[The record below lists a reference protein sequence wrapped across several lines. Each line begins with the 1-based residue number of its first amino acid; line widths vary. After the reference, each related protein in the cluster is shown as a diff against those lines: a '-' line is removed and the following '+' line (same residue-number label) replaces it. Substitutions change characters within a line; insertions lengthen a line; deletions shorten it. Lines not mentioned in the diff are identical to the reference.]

1 MEMKTTAAN
10 RKDVVKAI
18 AEYLGEQSVY
28 MGPPTFAYRIGAVRV
43 DRDGTVLTEEEE
55 KGEEIRGMLTER
67 GFIRT
72 RQTAE
77 ESTVVQIP
85 LEGMQPQGII
95 NLMNL
100 LHSKQYLL
108 NKAVGAEGFTVND
121 ALITALE
128 NTEFATAEEAVSFI
142 TGFREYGRGFSFA
155 DGCIFFTGFPYTED
169 STKVKACCEL
179 TAFMVK
185 AAREQKRI
193 SAKETIEENEKYY
206 MRTWLVRLGFGGKE
220 AKETRKVFL
229 ENLKGHTAFR
239 TEADKEKW
247 NERQKAKKAAEESGV
262 E

>member
-55 KGEEIRGMLTER
+55 KGEEIRVMLTER

-128 NTEFATAEEAVSFI
+128 NTEFVTAEEAVSFI

-193 SAKETIEENEKYY
+193 SAKETIDENEKYY

-247 NERQKAKKAAEESGV
+247 NERQKAKKAAEENGV